1 MINYVNEQYQI
12 IKLAFLIKV
21 KVNKMM
27 CINCEERIALLSK
40 KNITQVNKSRVDL
53 TFEIKKDNERECV
66 ENHQIVQKY
75 EEHKNRY

>member
-53 TFEIKKDNERECV
+53 TFEIKKRQRARMCGKSPNCSE
-66 ENHQIVQKY
+66 I
-75 EEHKNRY
+75 